1 MNLIAL
7 DTQLFFAINNLPHP
21 PLLNH
26 IFLFFSFYPI
36 IIWIGIAAAFMIYER
51 RHRPH
56 VLLQLVA
63 AGLLAGFISTVVL
76 KQVFVRPRPDLQ
88 HGQNAVIIVPEKPAL
103 FAQSNE
109 YSFPSGHASVA
120 FAAAVVLAHHQK
132 KHRLLLYL
140 WATLTAFSR
149 IYLGKHYPLDVIVG
163 AALGCF
169 VGYITLHL
177 SHRFSNFSGRS

>member
-36 IIWIGIAAAFMIYER
+36 IIWIGIAAAFMLYE
-51 RHRPH
+51 
-56 VLLQLVA
+56 
-63 AGLLAGFISTVVL
+63 
-76 KQVFVRPRPDLQ
+76 QVFVRPRPDLQ